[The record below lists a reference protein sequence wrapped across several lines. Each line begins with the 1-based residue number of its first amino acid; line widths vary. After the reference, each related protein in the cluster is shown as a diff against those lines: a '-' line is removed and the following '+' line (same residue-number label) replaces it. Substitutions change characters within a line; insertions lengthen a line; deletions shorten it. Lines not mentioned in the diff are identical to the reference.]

1 MSEMTATRMA
11 KRSHKTL
18 LAVGAAVVWG
28 VCAWLLT
35 RTSVPSLHLSGL
47 DEHRLFSEHAIHRSG
62 SYSRGSQLL
71 WLGGTLTSLAALG
84 ILVWRLPRSIRG
96 MGLGR
101 IGSAIVAGV
110 VLIVTLWFAGLP
122 FALAQLWWDH
132 HYGLGPFS
140 VGAWLGS
147 QWALLGAEVAAIM
160 LAIVLLVGFAGRWP
174 RGWWLASAPTIV
186 AIAAAFAFVEGWA
199 ASAGTHPLRDPALR
213 ADVTRIERVEH
224 VQGTPVRVQNV
235 SSFTSQANA
244 FTTGFGPSTHVV
256 IWDTLLD
263 GRFSRGE
270 IDVVIAHELG
280 HVRSRHVMKAIGW
293 SALVVLPTLW
303 IVALVTRRRGG
314 IADPANLPL
323 AIFVLAVLALLTA
336 PVQNAVSRRY
346 EAEADWRAL
355 NATRDPASMQKLFQ
369 GFEQTSLEE
378 PNPPLFD
385 YLWLENH
392 PTLMQRIA
400 MAQQWRLRHPRS
412 KPARSSGG
420 V

>member
-18 LAVGAAVVWG
+18 LAVAAAGAWV

-47 DEHRLFSEHAIHRSG
+47 DEHRLFSEQAIDRSG
-62 SYSRGSQLL
+62 SYARGTDLL
-71 WLGGTLTSLAALG
+71 WLGGTLASLAALAV
-84 ILVWRLPRSIRG
+84 LVWRLPRSIRG

-110 VLIVTLWFAGLP
+110 VLIVTLWFVGLP
-122 FALAQLWWDH
+122 FSLAQLWWDH

-140 VGAWLGS
+140 VVAWLDS
-147 QWALLGAEVAAIM
+147 QWALLGIEVAALM

-174 RGWWLASAPTIV
+174 RGWWLAAAPTIV

-199 ASAGTHPLRDPALR
+199 AAAGTHRLSDPVLR
-213 ADVTRIERVEH
+213 ADVTRLEQAEH
-224 VQGTPVRVQNV
+224 VQGTPVRVQDV
-235 SSFTSQANA
+235 SSWTDQANA
-244 FTTGFGPSTHVV
+244 FTTGYGPSTHVV
-256 IWDTLLD
+256 IWNTLLD

-280 HVRSRHVMKAIGW
+280 HVRSRHVLKAIGW

-314 IADPANLPL
+314 ISDPANVPL

-355 NATRDPASMQKLFQ
+355 NATRDPASMQKLFRN
-369 GFEQTSLEE
+369 FEQTSLEE
-378 PNPPLFD
+378 PDPSLLD

-400 MAQQWRLRHPRS
+400 MAQQWHVRHPGLR
-412 KPARSSGG
+412 PVR
-420 V
+420 